1 MVNPHL
7 SQSLVIPTSM
17 NDPNITL
24 LTSYVQSY
32 PNHIHYYIRRFPKI
46 GVSQN
51 HPCFGESASI
61 NVYYLRIYLGIPHLW
76 KPPSQPEKN
85 RWRWEIPSTARCR
98 RPHLAWDAVAS
109 CRCSPPNVSVS
120 SPRPAE
126 IFFSTEKRGYHG
138 DVKGI
143 SWGYITYTANTLSWI
158 SHNWHQTNRLVGI

>member
-24 LTSYVQSY
+24 LTSYVPSY

-76 KPPSQPEKN
+76 KPPSQPVY
-85 RWRWEIPSTARCR
+85 IPDGDGRFQAR
-98 RPHLAWDAVAS
+98 PVVDVLILLGTLSHLVDALLQMFPFLLLVLQRS
-109 CRCSPPNVSVS
+109 F
-120 SPRPAE
+120 SPRKKGD
-126 IFFSTEKRGYHG
+126 IMGMSTEYHG
-138 DVKGI
+138 EI
-143 SWGYITYTANTLSWI
+143 
-158 SHNWHQTNRLVGI
+158 